1 MRLLVVEDEDRI
13 ASFLLKGLT
22 AAGFDVTRVV
32 TGAEALERSRR
43 ASVDLMVLDLGLPD
57 MDGFDVLRAIRA
69 RGDRMP
75 VVVLT
80 ARGGVPDRV
89 EGLELGADDYL
100 AKPFAFD
107 ELLARVRARLR
118 ALPTTVLRAG
128 DVEIDL
134 ISRTVRSG
142 DRAVELTA
150 REFTLLETL
159 MRHPGEALSRER
171 LLSQVWGLDFDPRSN
186 LVDVYVG
193 YLRKKVG
200 EDLIQTVRGI
210 GYRLASNSSSVARA
224 T

>member
-1 MRLLVVEDEDRI
+1 MR
-13 ASFLLKGLT
+13 T
-22 AAGFDVTRVV
+22 
-32 TGAEALERSRR
+32 
-43 ASVDLMVLDLGLPD
+43 
-57 MDGFDVLRAIRA
+57 
-69 RGDRMP
+69 RGDRIP

-118 ALPTTVLRAG
+118 ARPETVIRAG
-128 DVEIDL
+128 HVEVDL
-134 ISRTVRSG
+134 IARTVRAG
-142 DRAVELTA
+142 GRPVELTS
-150 REFTLLETL
+150 REFALLETL
-159 MRHPGEALSRER
+159 MRHAGEALSRER

-200 EDLIQTVRGI
+200 EDLIQTVRGV
-210 GYRLASNSSSVARA
+210 GYRLASDTSSVAS
-224 T
+224 TN